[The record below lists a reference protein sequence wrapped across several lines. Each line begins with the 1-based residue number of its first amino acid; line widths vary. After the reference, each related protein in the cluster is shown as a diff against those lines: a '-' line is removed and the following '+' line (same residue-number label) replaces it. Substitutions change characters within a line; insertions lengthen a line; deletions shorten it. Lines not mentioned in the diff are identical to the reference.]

1 VDAYRRERAARLKRF
16 GATLRALRIEKF
28 GSQEAFAL
36 EAHMNRVHVQYL
48 ETGKR
53 EPELATLLILADA
66 LGVSLDRLAEGL
78 AAPRERRTS
87 QGRQQ

>member
-1 VDAYRRERAARLKRF
+1 VDAYGEERAARLKLF
-16 GATLRALRIEKF
+16 GETLRALRRKTF

-36 EAHMNRVHVQYL
+36 EAGMNRVHIQYL

-66 LGVSLDRLAEGL
+66 LGVSLDELAEGL
-78 AAPRERRTS
+78 AVPKERRA
-87 QGRQQ
+87 RR

>member
-1 VDAYRRERAARLKRF
+1 MDAHGRERAARLKRF
-16 GATLRALRIEKF
+16 GANLRALRQERF

-36 EAHMNRVHVQYL
+36 KANMNRVHILYL

-66 LGVSLDRLAEGL
+66 LGVSLDELAEGL
-78 AAPRERRTS
+78 PVPRERRV
-87 QGRQQ
+87 RN